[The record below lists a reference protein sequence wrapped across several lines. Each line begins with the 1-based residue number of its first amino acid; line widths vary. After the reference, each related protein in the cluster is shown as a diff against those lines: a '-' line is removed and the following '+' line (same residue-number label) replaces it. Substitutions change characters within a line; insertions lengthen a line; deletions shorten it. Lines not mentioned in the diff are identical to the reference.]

1 VINQYQKAQAAPVF
15 CSFFMEP
22 GQNWEAGT
30 AQVTGRLSGLLRE
43 KPDHRPALNLT
54 VNNTTNW

>member
-1 VINQYQKAQAAPVF
+1 
-15 CSFFMEP
+15 MEP

-30 AQVTGRLSGLLRE
+30 AQVTGRLSDLLRE
-43 KPDHRPALNLT
+43 KLDHRPMLNLT

>member
-1 VINQYQKAQAAPVF
+1 
-15 CSFFMEP
+15 MEP

-43 KPDHRPALNLT
+43 KPDHRPALNLI